1 MHEHTPIHHPLAV
14 TRHHVCSESPETHNV
29 PTDGP
34 NHPTPESSLFARYPS
49 NGVIA
54 DESSKGWCDSKM
66 TDCRSRCRMGTG
78 MHRNLGDKGHF
89 LGERRAIFLD
99 QARSCIWDHRHAEYR
114 HHQSTLL
121 YTINNTQLHTIY
133 VTRSTGCL

>member
-1 MHEHTPIHHPLAV
+1 
-14 TRHHVCSESPETHNV
+14 
-29 PTDGP
+29 
-34 NHPTPESSLFARYPS
+34 
-49 NGVIA
+49 
-54 DESSKGWCDSKM
+54 
-66 TDCRSRCRMGTG
+66 MGTG

-133 VTRSTGCL
+133 VTRVQGAFEETTFITDPPFRFDFFVHYQALNLVTVG